1 MSFYDIEA
9 LWAEGLS
16 ASQIGLRIGITKN
29 AVIGRVHRMGLPSRP
44 SPLGA
49 QGAAALR
56 LAGRPLVV
64 RHVPV
69 VDGATLPPLASAVAV
84 RKTPKPEPAPPV
96 APPKPRRDEARG
108 CQWIEGSGS
117 PWQRCGAPVW
127 RYSSWC
133 EEHYRRVYVR
143 RSSLMQ
149 PEPVA

>member
-16 ASQIGLRIGITKN
+16 ASQIGLRMGITKN
-29 AVIGRVHRMGLPSRP
+29 AVIGRVHRMGLPSRQ

-49 QGAAALR
+49 QGAAAL
-56 LAGRPLVV
+56 

-69 VDGATLPPLASAVAV
+69 VDGATLPPLASAVAA

-127 RYSSWC
+127 RHSAWC

-143 RSSLMQ
+143 RSSPMQ
-149 PEPVA
+149 PECAA